1 MIKPHRSSSISSQNG
16 AGPGQPDHLGAQ
28 PYPPALRVNYGE
40 ADSLSPEDAE
50 AILKVLR
57 PIARAHPAGRNPA
70 DPGIR
75 MLRSDLRRVAREV
88 VRRPGY
94 ALRILILAIEEE
106 GQALCGNE
114 DGGCRT
120 RLQNGR
126 NAFCGGEGR

>member
-1 MIKPHRSSSISSQNG
+1 MINPRRSSSISSRNR
-16 AGPGQPDHLGAQ
+16 AGLGQSDPSGAQ
-28 PYPPALRVNYGE
+28 PYPSALRVNCGG
-40 ADSLSPEDAE
+40 AVSLSPEDAE

-75 MLRSDLRRVAREV
+75 MLRSDLRRMAREV

-106 GQALCGNE
+106 GHALYGNE
-114 DGGCRT
+114 DGGR
-120 RLQNGR
+120 RGR
-126 NAFCGGEGR
+126 GMGQ